1 MEKLIR
7 SDFPLLFFLLPRRKI
22 CRKNTKKKSG
32 IQRKQKSKSKIKSR
46 FPFRGKDPHP
56 FRTGKRERK
65 TEMKKEKMQ
74 EAPMTAD
81 EIIQTL
87 NMFPLEMEGGYC
99 CELYQSGRRLPGGR
113 PCGSGIYY
121 LLKSRDRSRWHKLDA
136 DELWYYHCGSPILQL
151 LIYPDGSLKRIV
163 IGPDI
168 LHGETPQ
175 SIVPAHTW
183 QTSITLRRGTE
194 DWSLVGTAVFPGFEY
209 SAFTGA
215 DDSEILASYPQWN
228 VEIRSFLSL
237 VSAGASI

>member
-22 CRKNTKKKSG
+22 CRKNTKRNPEFRESKNQNRKSNSVSLSER
-32 IQRKQKSKSKIKSR
+32 I
-46 FPFRGKDPHP
+46 HLL

-81 EIIQTL
+81 EIIQAL

-136 DELWYYHCGSPILQL
+136 DELWYYHSGSPILQL
-151 LIYPDGSLKRIV
+151 LIFPDGSLKRIV

-215 DDSEILASYPQWN
+215 DDSEILENYPDLN
-228 VEIRSFLSL
+228 SEIQSFLSGF
-237 VSAGASI
+237 SESSD